1 MIARAV
7 LVAALSFLVL
17 PGAALAADPP
27 AARQIPAKTIPTPD
41 TVSPELQALIAA
53 PPPPTWNVKPKNV
66 DEWHQLV
73 AAGAARAT
81 APLADARKR
90 LGVTLEPTTI
100 AGVKASI
107 LMPEKIAPE
116 NANRLLIHFHGGA
129 YVLNPGEAG
138 TREGMI
144 MAAYGHAK
152 VISVDYRLAPDN
164 PYPAAIDDAIA
175 VYKEL
180 IKTVPPRNIGV
191 FGTSTGGGI
200 TMALMLR
207 ARQEGVPLPGAI
219 APGSPWVDIT
229 KTGDTYFTNE
239 LVDNFQVGYEGFLE
253 GSAEIY
259 ANGHDMKDPM
269 LSPVYGDL
277 RGFPPTFITT
287 GTRDLFLS
295 LAARTHRKL
304 RQAGVVAE
312 LQVFEGVSH
321 AQYSLNPFVPE
332 TKECFEEIQRF
343 FDRHLGK

>member
-1 MIARAV
+1 MITRVVLATAISLAAVQLPARADD
-7 LVAALSFLVL
+7 A
-17 PGAALAADPP
+17 P
-27 AARQIPAKTIPTPD
+27 APRQIPAKTIPVPD
-41 TVSPELQALIAA
+41 TVSPELQALIGA

-66 DEWHQLV
+66 EEWHQLV
-73 AAGAARAT
+73 AAGAARAA

-90 LGVTLEPTTI
+90 LGVALEPTTI
-100 AGVKASI
+100 AGVKAFI
-107 LMPEKIAPE
+107 LTPDKIAPE

-175 VYKEL
+175 VYREL
-180 IKTVPPRNIGV
+180 IKSVPPRNIGV
-191 FGTSTGGGI
+191 LGTSTGGGI
-200 TMALMLR
+200 TMALVLR
-207 ARQEGVPLPGAI
+207 ARNEGVPLPGAI

-229 KTGDTYFTNE
+229 KTGDTYFTHE
-239 LVDNFQVGYEGFLE
+239 LVDNFQVGYDGFLE

-259 ANGHDMKDPM
+259 AKGHDMKDPL

-277 RGFPPTFITT
+277 RGFPPTFITS

-312 LQVFEGVSH
+312 LQVFEGMSH

-332 TKECFEEIQRF
+332 TKECYEEIQRF
-343 FDRHLGK
+343 FDRHLGR